1 MKLCNKTF
9 SDALLEQQV
18 VGEVV
23 DIDYQ
28 RGFGV
33 LALGP
38 VDTRF
43 VIQVRPSISS
53 GHQPPRRGFKPFR

>member
-1 MKLCNKTF
+1 MKLCNKSF
-9 SDALLEQQV
+9 SDALIAQQV
-18 VGEVV
+18 SGEVV

-43 VIQVRPSISS
+43 VIQVRTGVSS
-53 GHQPPRRGFKPFR
+53 SQQRRGFKSFR

>member
-1 MKLCNKTF
+1 MKLCNKSF
-9 SDALLEQQV
+9 SDALIEQQV

-43 VIQVRPSISS
+43 VIQIRPTSTS
-53 GHQPPRRGFKPFR
+53 HHRRGFKSFR